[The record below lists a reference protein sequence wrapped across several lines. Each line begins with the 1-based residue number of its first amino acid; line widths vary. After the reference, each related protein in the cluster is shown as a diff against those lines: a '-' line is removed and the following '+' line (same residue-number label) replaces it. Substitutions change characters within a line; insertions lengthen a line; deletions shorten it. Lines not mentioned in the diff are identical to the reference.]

1 MKQNQLFQPQFEP
14 LTGTATPANE
24 MDIERVTRGIAD
36 MIPKEE
42 FLRKLAS
49 GERMRIYIGADPT
62 RPDLHIGHAVILR
75 SLRALQDLGHEVVFL
90 IGDFTGRIG
99 DPTGKDAAR
108 TALSTEQVMENAETY
123 REQVQKI
130 IDFSD
135 SAKTPAVMAFNADWL
150 GKLSFEDVIQ
160 LASEFTVQ
168 QMLERD
174 MFENRMKDGQP
185 IYVHEFFYPIM
196 QGYDSVAMD
205 VDVEVG
211 GTDQLFN
218 MLAGRSLLK
227 TATGKEK
234 IVLTF
239 ELLLGL
245 DGRKMSKSYD
255 NYVGISDAPNEM
267 YGKLMS
273 LADELIADYWR
284 LCTDVPDA
292 EIETVKADLASGALH
307 PRDAKMQLARAI
319 VEIYHDAAAAQAA
332 EDAFVSQFQK
342 GERPDDMT
350 EIVLSAGIEKEINVV
365 DLVVMS
371 GLASSNS
378 EARRLVEQGGVKLND
393 EKLSDIKASVSVN
406 TGDVLQVGKRRF
418 AQLIVK

>member
-1 MKQNQLFQPQFEP
+1 MKNDLFTPQFEAVS
-14 LTGTATPANE
+14 GQATPASAE
-24 MDIERVTRGIAD
+24 MQGRVFRGIVDA
-36 MIPKEE
+36 IPREE
-42 FLRKLAS
+42 FVRKLEV
-49 GERMRIYIGADPT
+49 GEKMRVYIGADPT

-75 SLRALQDLGHEVVFL
+75 ALRALQDLGHEVVFL

-130 IDFSD
+130 IDFTE
-135 SAKTPAVMAFNADWL
+135 SAKTPAIMAFNADWL

-160 LASEFTVQ
+160 LASQFTVQ

-174 MFENRMKDGQP
+174 MFENRMKNGQP

-273 LADELIADYWR
+273 LADELIPSYWK
-284 LCTDVPDA
+284 LCTDVSDA
-292 EIETVKADLASGALH
+292 EIEAVKAKLESGELH
-307 PRDAKMQLARAI
+307 PRDAKMQLARVI
-319 VEIYHDAAAAQAA
+319 VEMYHDAAAAELAQ
-332 EDAFVSQFQK
+332 EAFVSQFQK
-342 GERPDDMT
+342 KERPDDIP
-350 EIVLSAGIEKEINVV
+350 EVRVAGELNVV
-365 DLVVMS
+365 ELVVAS
-371 GLASSNS
+371 GLAASNG
-378 EARRLVEQGGVKLND
+378 EARRLIEQGGVKLND
-393 EKLSDIKASVSVN
+393 EKLTDITASVSVKN
-406 TGDVLQVGKRRF
+406 GDVLQVGKRRF
-418 AQLIVK
+418 AKLIVE

>member
-1 MKQNQLFQPQFEP
+1 MKQSQLFQPQFAP
-14 LTGTATPANE
+14 LTGTATPATE
-24 MDIERVTRGIAD
+24 LDIARVTRGLVD

-42 FLRKLAS
+42 FLRKLQT
-49 GERMRIYIGADPT
+49 GERMRVYIGADPT

-75 SLRALQDLGHEVVFL
+75 ALRGLQDLGHEVVFL

-108 TALSTEQVMENAETY
+108 TALSTEQVMANAETY

-135 SAKTPAVMAFNADWL
+135 SAKTPAIMAFNADWL

-160 LASEFTVQ
+160 LASQFTVQ

-255 NYVGISDAPNEM
+255 NYVGINDAPNEM

-273 LADELIADYWR
+273 LADELIPSYWK
-284 LCTDVPDA
+284 LCTDVSDA
-292 EIETVKADLASGALH
+292 EIESVKADLANGVLH
-307 PRDAKMQLARAI
+307 PRDAKMNLARAI
-319 VEIYHDAAAAQAA
+319 VEICHDIAAAQAA
-332 EDAFVSQFQK
+332 QDAFVSQFQK
-342 GERPDDMT
+342 KERPDDIP
-350 EIVLSAGIEKEINVV
+350 EVRVAGELNAV
-365 DLVVMS
+365 DLVVNA
-371 GLASSNS
+371 GCANS
-378 EARRLVEQGGVKLND
+378 KGEARRLIEQGGVKLND
-393 EKLSDIKASVSVN
+393 EKLADITATVSVN
-406 TGDVLQVGKRRF
+406 SGDVLQVGKRRF
-418 AQLIVK
+418 AKLIVE

>member
-1 MKQNQLFQPQFEP
+1 MKSDLFTPQFEP
-14 LTGTATPANE
+14 VRGQATPASPE
-24 MDIERVTRGIAD
+24 MQARVLRGIVD

-42 FLRKLAS
+42 FERKLAS
-49 GERMRIYIGADPT
+49 GERMRIYIGADPS

-108 TALSTEQVMENAETY
+108 TALSTEQVTANAETY

-135 SAKTPAVMAFNADWL
+135 SAKTPAVMAFNAEWL

-160 LASEFTVQ
+160 LASQFTVQ

-174 MFENRMKDGQP
+174 MFDKRMKDEQP

-227 TATGKEK
+227 AATGKEK

-255 NYVGISDAPNEM
+255 NYVGINDAPNEM

-273 LADELIADYWR
+273 LADELIPSYWT
-284 LCTDVPDA
+284 LCTDVSDA
-292 EIETVKADLASGALH
+292 EIETVKADLASGTLH
-307 PRDAKMQLARAI
+307 PRDAKMNLARAI

-332 EDAFVSQFQK
+332 EEAFVSQFQK
-342 GERPDDMT
+342 GERPD
-350 EIVLSAGIEKEINVV
+350 EIPEVRVAGELSAVE
-365 DLVVMS
+365 LVVAA
-371 GLASSNS
+371 GCAASNG
-378 EARRLVEQGGVKLND
+378 EARRLIEQGGVKLND
-393 EKLSDIKASVSVN
+393 EKLSDIKANVKVTS
-406 TGDVLQVGKRRF
+406 GDVLQVGKRRF
-418 AQLIVK
+418 AKLIVE